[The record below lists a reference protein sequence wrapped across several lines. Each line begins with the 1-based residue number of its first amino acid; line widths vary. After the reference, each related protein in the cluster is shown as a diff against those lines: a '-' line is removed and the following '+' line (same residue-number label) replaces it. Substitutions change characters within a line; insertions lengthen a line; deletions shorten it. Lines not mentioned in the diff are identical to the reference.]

1 MSDKKQAING
11 SLALNQQKVIVIG
24 AAEQQDE
31 QKLRVAAYARVSTD
45 STDQANS
52 FLAQMEHYNR
62 VITSNERWTMV
73 DVYADQGITG
83 RSASKRP
90 DFQRMLSDC
99 RQGKIDK
106 ILVKSISRF
115 ARNTKECL
123 EIVRELKAIGVAVCF
138 EEQNIDTGRVTGEL
152 LTSVFAAIAQKESE
166 SISQN
171 IRWSYQ
177 RRMEGGTFLPSS
189 MAYGYR
195 IEDKKIVVDTA
206 KAGIVRRIF
215 DEYLN
220 GRGIYEITNRLNAD
234 GIVFGDSDPE
244 RKWTV
249 SSVSYILSN
258 ERYIGDSLWQKKYST
273 EEFPPKKV
281 RNHGERQQYY
291 AAGTQEAIIDKETF
305 DAAQELRKR
314 RVEQRHDDP
323 IKTADVFR
331 GRLRCG
337 ECGSTFRKYSGDKA
351 YLVCRKHY
359 HDKDSCPTGQIPEGV
374 LHEAFLR
381 LYHKLKWHGDEI
393 LAPMV
398 KDLRSIRRRK
408 LLWSEDIVAL
418 NQQISEISEQ
428 NQLLSSMNQMGLVDP
443 DLYIARSN
451 EYGRQLRE
459 AKRKRSKLLDEDGG
473 DDAIDKTEDL
483 LDMLET
489 MPDFLPRFDEAVF
502 GELVERMELAADHRL
517 TFRLCN
523 GLALTEYTDRRECP

>member
-1 MSDKKQAING
+1 MSDKKKING
-11 SLALNQQKVIVIG
+11 SLALNAQKVIVIG
-24 AAEQQDE
+24 ATEQQDA
-31 QKLRVAAYARVSTD
+31 QKLHVAAYARVSTD

-73 DVYADQGITG
+73 DVYADRGITG

-90 DFQRMLSDC
+90 DFQRMLADC
-99 RQGKIDK
+99 RMGKIDK

-195 IEDKKIVVDTA
+195 IEDKKIAVDTA

-234 GIVFGDSDPE
+234 RIVFDDSNPE

-305 DAAQELRKR
+305 DAVNQLRKR
-314 RVEQRHDDP
+314 RVEQRHDSP
-323 IKTADVFR
+323 EKAADAFR
-331 GRLRCG
+331 SRLRCG
-337 ECGSTFRKYSGDKA
+337 ECGTFRKYNGDKV

-359 HDKDSCPTGQIPEGV
+359 HNKDSCPLGQVPESV

-398 KDLRSIRRRK
+398 KDLRRIRRRK
-408 LLWSEDIVAL
+408 LLWSEDVVAL
-418 NQQISEISEQ
+418 NKQISEISEQ
-428 NQLLSSMNQMGLVDP
+428 NQLLASMNQMGLVDP

-459 AKRKRSKLLDEDGG
+459 AKRKRAKLLDEDGG

-483 LDMLET
+483 LDTLET
-489 MPDFLPRFDEAVF
+489 MPDFLPRFDESVF
-502 GELVERMELAADHRL
+502 VELVERMELTADHRL
-517 TFRLCN
+517 IFHLYN
-523 GLALTEYTDRRECP
+523 GLALTECVDRRERP